1 MRVFT
6 LFLIAGALT
15 ALPFAGCNKID
26 TSKGPVVDSGRPNS
40 DMPPTNKTTPAPANP
55 NLTPPVT
62 QPGPLTPGTGATG
75 TGAERSSTTTA
86 PGTTADTTPPPG
98 TRPDNTAVNQ
108 RDAADLTKAK
118 TPIDQDEN
126 QADVKITADIRK
138 RVLDQENFSVY
149 ARNAKIIT
157 SGGMVTLRGPVNS
170 KTEADTIERIAR
182 EVAGEGKVDNQ
193 LEVAPSER

>member
-1 MRVFT
+1 
-6 LFLIAGALT
+6 
-15 ALPFAGCNKID
+15 
-26 TSKGPVVDSGRPNS
+26 
-40 DMPPTNKTTPAPANP
+40 MPPTSKSPPATRPEAEPGTSATPANP
-55 NLTPPVT
+55 NLTPPIT

-75 TGAERSSTTTA
+75 TGLERSTTTTA
-86 PGTTADTTPPPG
+86 PGATADTTPPPG
-98 TRPDNTAVNQ
+98 TQPDNTAINR
-108 RDAADLTKAK
+108 RDAADLNKAK

-138 RVLDQENFSVY
+138 RVLDQADFSVN

-193 LEVAPSER
+193 LEIKPQER